1 MSATPTRLLKLTGRH
16 ATGKHRFAVVDA
28 DQFGDLNIFAWK
40 AKPNANGR
48 RVYAVRN
55 VHRAGKLVTL
65 RLHRVVLGVEPGWP
79 GDVRFVNGDP
89 LDCRRANLERCGRST
104 TTCQARVDRQHGR
117 CIACGERFAFW
128 APGYARNRFCSDAC
142 RASHRAALAEA
153 QRQARLL
160 TQPCGWC
167 GQPFRQRTVR
177 QKFCSDICRHRHKN
191 ERRRRA

>member
-1 MSATPTRLLKLTGRH
+1 MSSAPTRLLELTGKH
-16 ATGKHRFAVVDA
+16 AIGKHRFAAVDD
-28 DQFGDLNIFAWK
+28 DQFDELSAFAWK
-40 AKPNANGR
+40 AKPNASGK

-65 RLHRVVLGVEPGWP
+65 RLHRVVLGIEPGAP
-79 GDVRFVNGDP
+79 GDVRFRNGDP
-89 LDCRRANLERCGRST
+89 LDCRRANLERCGRT
-104 TTCQARVDRQHGR
+104 TTTRHAQVRRQHGR

-128 APGYARNRFCSDAC
+128 APGYARDRLCSDAC
-142 RASHRAALAEA
+142 RASHRVALAEA
-153 QRQARLL
+153 QRQAKLQ